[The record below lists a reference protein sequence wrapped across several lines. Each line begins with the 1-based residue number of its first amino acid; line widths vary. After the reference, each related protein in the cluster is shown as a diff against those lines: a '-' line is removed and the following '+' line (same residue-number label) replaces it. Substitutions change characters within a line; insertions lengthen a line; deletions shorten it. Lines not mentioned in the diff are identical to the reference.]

1 MLALVEAVA
10 VVIQAAMEAVVEAV
24 DIQVDTQ
31 VDMVMV
37 INRTI
42 KSTTLVI
49 WNDYAREEISV
60 YAANPILLER

>member
-1 MLALVEAVA
+1 
-10 VVIQAAMEAVVEAV
+10 
-24 DIQVDTQ
+24 